1 MMTLYKSLVR
11 SLLEYSCPL
20 WNPKKVSDIQQL
32 EAVQRTF
39 TKRIWGLQDQ
49 NYWTRLQTLKLMS
62 LLRRRKRYI
71 ILHMW
76 KIMHKV
82 SPNDINIEFKPPG
95 RLGIK
100 AKVPSIVKSCL
111 RRHQTLYDGSFTV
124 QGPRLWNCLPGSIT
138 NETVF
143 HRFKELVTAFSL
155 SVPDTPPVKGYSCV
169 NSNSLLDWNVTNSN
183 SWSAN
188 AMSW

>member
-1 MMTLYKSLVR
+1 
-11 SLLEYSCPL
+11 
-20 WNPKKVSDIQQL
+20 
-32 EAVQRTF
+32 
-39 TKRIWGLQDQ
+39 
-49 NYWTRLQTLKLMS
+49 
-62 LLRRRKRYI
+62 
-71 ILHMW
+71 
-76 KIMHKV
+76 MHKV
-82 SPNDINIEFKPPG
+82 SPNDINIEFKAPG

-100 AKVPSIVKSCL
+100 AKVPSIAKSCL
-111 RRHQTLYDGSFTV
+111 TRHQTLYDGSFAV

-143 HRFKELVTAFSL
+143 HRFKELVTAFLL